1 MLHQSELHGGI
12 RCKGKATCRSAVLA
26 ASTVHPRVPAAQTS
40 THLESAS
47 TRTFLR
53 LPPPHIVEQP
63 QACSISLMQ
72 ARYFSK
78 RQALSISVPEAEN
91 VHTFRPPPPQPLGC
105 TILASVEQP
114 QQACPISWRTFMA
127 AAPLQRQATC
137 RLLDR
142 RSGKHSPLACQR
154 QRRARTLRPPPP
166 RTVEQPQA
174 CSISRRTF
182 MMAAPL
188 QRQTPAGSLI
198 VEAASTLR
206 QSARGRDE
214 HAPCVRLHLAPWS
227 SRKLARSVGG
237 AS

>member
-1 MLHQSELHGGI
+1 M
-12 RCKGKATCRSAVLA
+12 
-26 ASTVHPRVPAAQTS
+26 PAAETS

-154 QRRARTLRPPPP
+154 QRRACTLNRSPP

-174 CSISRRTF
+174 CSISRRSF
-182 MMAAPL
+182 MAVAL
-188 QRQTPAGSLI
+188 A
-198 VEAASTLR
+198 LR
-206 QSARGRDE
+206 
-214 HAPCVRLHLAPWS
+214 
-227 SRKLARSVGG
+227 SRCKLARSVGG
-237 AS
+237 PS